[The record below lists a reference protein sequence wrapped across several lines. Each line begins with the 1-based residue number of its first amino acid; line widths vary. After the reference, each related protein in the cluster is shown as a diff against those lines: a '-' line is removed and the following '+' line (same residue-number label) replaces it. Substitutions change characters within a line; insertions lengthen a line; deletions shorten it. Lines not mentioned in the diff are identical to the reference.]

1 MCALSGASLNL
12 QLLKTLFSNHL
23 IKPFVTILKVYF
35 MKTDD
40 NAKKYCIGFK
50 PHFWQAYI
58 HFLLGKIRT
67 ETVSFSFQMNN
78 S

>member
-40 NAKKYCIGFK
+40 NAKKYCTKFK
-50 PHFWQAYI
+50 PYFGQAYI
-58 HFLLGKIRT
+58 HFLLAKFDT
-67 ETVSFSFQMNN
+67 ETILFQFLND
-78 S
+78 